1 MRESSVPAKGAQS
14 SRPKR
19 RHGDRVV
26 RGKAR
31 PKPPIEYSI
40 LYTATLCL
48 IAAGAVMVYSSSSAE
63 SLLDGSGDPS
73 FFLKRYV
80 IYCAIGLVAMHVLS
94 RRGLGFVKKI
104 TGPLLVASFGLC
116 VAAMLPGIGVT
127 VNGATRWLAAGPVQF
142 QPSELLKV
150 ALILY
155 GAQLLSTRSAQI
167 RTLGG
172 LCKPYLLVVGAACA
186 LLIKQPDMGTALVIV
201 FATFCLLVASGAR
214 MRHLGIIVGS
224 AGFLIAVLAVMEPY
238 RLARLTSFVDPWAD
252 SGGDGFQSVQAMIAM
267 GSGGFFGRGLGE
279 SVQKIFYLPEAHTDM
294 ILAVVGEE
302 LGVVGVSAL
311 AALYGM
317 IGYAGFR
324 AAKAARDRYA
334 KLLAAGVT
342 SLILAQAVLNFFAV
356 MGLAPLTGVPLPFVS
371 YGNSNLIVLLGAM
384 GLLLGVAK
392 RSGSASAAGS
402 GRDGRRGLRS
412 IDGGRASKSGS
423 GDDSDARRSR
433 HERREAARADRSG
446 RDGGSRRAGARD
458 SRRAA
463 R

>member
-1 MRESSVPAKGAQS
+1 MRQP
-14 SRPKR
+14 P
-19 RHGDRVV
+19 
-26 RGKAR
+26 KAR
-31 PKPPIEYSI
+31 QKPPIEYSI

-63 SLLDGSGDPS
+63 SLLQGTGDPS
-73 FFLKRYV
+73 YFLKRYV
-80 IYCAIGLVAMHVLS
+80 IYAAIGLVVMHLLS
-94 RRGLGFVKKI
+94 RRGLKAVKSVTPVLLVGGFV
-104 TGPLLVASFGLC
+104 LC

-127 VNGATRWLAAGPVQF
+127 VNGATRWIGAGPVQF

-155 GAQLLSTRSAQI
+155 GAQLLATRPKSI
-167 RTLGG
+167 ESVGG
-172 LCKPYLLVVGAACA
+172 LCKPFLIVVGVACA
-186 LLIKQPDMGTALVIV
+186 LLMKQPDMGTALVIC
-201 FATFCLLVASGAR
+201 FATLCLLLASGAR
-214 MRHLGIIVGS
+214 LRHLGIIVGS
-224 AGFLIAVLAVMEPY
+224 LALVIAILAVVEPY

-252 SGGDGFQSVQAMIAM
+252 AGGDGFQSVQAMIAM
-267 GSGGFFGRGLGE
+267 GSGGIFGRGLGE

-302 LGVVGVSAL
+302 LGVLGVSAL

-324 AAKAARDRYA
+324 AAKAARDSYA

-384 GLLLGVAK
+384 GLLLGVAR
-392 RSGSASAAGS
+392 RSGQASAAAG
-402 GRDGRRGLRS
+402 GRERGLRVVE
-412 IDGGRASKSGS
+412 GGRSAT
-423 GDDSDARRSR
+423 ARPA
-433 HERREAARADRSG
+433 EK
-446 RDGGSRRAGARD
+446 
-458 SRRAA
+458 RAA
-463 R
+463 RVTANAGTATK